1 MAAMSWN
8 RSSVFLWLIVG
19 GGAFGYIAVRL
30 IHDWLRLRAARSW
43 PSAEATIE
51 SAGVGQVVVG
61 EKPEETPSSILT
73 VGISSHV
80 LGDGLLT
87 GTHGVGNFKWFV
99 RVAYSFNVGGEYHSG
114 YSDRLVSSE
123 QAGNEYAR
131 ELQGKKFPVRYQPGN
146 PEKSVVLDE
155 EWITAIPSETS
166 DGARAL
172 SGS

>member
-1 MAAMSWN
+1 
-8 RSSVFLWLIVG
+8 
-19 GGAFGYIAVRL
+19 
-30 IHDWLRLRAARSW
+30 
-43 PSAEATIE
+43 
-51 SAGVGQVVVG
+51 VVVG

-123 QAGNEYAR
+123 QAGDEYAR

>member
-1 MAAMSWN
+1 M
-8 RSSVFLWLIVG
+8 
-19 GGAFGYIAVRL
+19 
-30 IHDWLRLRAARSW
+30 
-43 PSAEATIE
+43 
-51 SAGVGQVVVG
+51 VVG

-87 GTHGVGNFKWFV
+87 GPRMVGKFKWFV
-99 RVAYSFNVGGEYHSG
+99 RVAYSFTVGGDCHSG

-155 EWITAIPSETS
+155 EWITAIPTETS

-172 SGS
+172 SGF

>member
-1 MAAMSWN
+1 MALMSWN
-8 RSSVFLWLIVG
+8 RSSAFLWLIVG

-30 IHDWLRLRAARSW
+30 IRDWLRLRAAHSW

-51 SAGVGQVVVG
+51 SAGVGQVVDG
-61 EKPEETPSSILT
+61 SKPEETPSSILT
-73 VGISSHV
+73 VGVRSHL

-87 GTHGVGNFKWFV
+87 GTTHVQKFKWFV
-99 RVAYSFNVGGEYHSG
+99 RVAYSFTVGREYHSG

-172 SGS
+172 SGF